1 MMLLTRKPGRYSKG
15 DDGHWDQ
22 ICSHEEARHGEVPE
36 TFKMLNQG
44 TLMELEGEVTGKA
57 TAEVWVCTMGGQSH
71 LSGLL
76 LAEKEPV
83 RSASGEVQQAAG
95 VRFTS

>member
-1 MMLLTRKPGRYSKG
+1 MLLTRRPGRCSKG

-22 ICSHEEARHGEVPE
+22 VCSHEEVRHGEVPE
-36 TFKMLNQG
+36 IFKMLNQG
-44 TLMELEGEVTGKA
+44 TLVELEGEVGGKA
-57 TAEVWVCTMGGQSH
+57 IAEVWVCATCGQSC

-83 RSASGEVQQAAG
+83 RSARGEVQQAAG
-95 VRFTS
+95 VRFWS